1 MDLPPLS
8 GTNVTTILADISA
21 TSRLLSATPPAR
33 PPKGVALW
41 ILLLLALMVVG
52 GLFLPGGWNM
62 ISITAALMAIL
73 GVLGWAIVSNP
84 LGVFI
89 NAQNI
94 MSLSRFQMAVWTIVV
109 LASYFSYALFRIHQ
123 TGFGPIPGDPKNDPL
138 NIVIDPHLLILM
150 GIGAT
155 SLVVAPAIL
164 STKTDKTPAPMV
176 TIKTALKSGDSLAE
190 VDANRQGTLY
200 GNSSVSDARAT
211 DMFQGDELGNT
222 THIDMA
228 KVQMFFFTVISGVA
242 YLIMIYRNLASATKD
257 TDLSHLPVIPEG
269 VVYALGIS
277 HAGYLTSKTIDHTP
291 VEN

>member
-8 GTNVTTILADISA
+8 QSNVTTILADISA
-21 TSRLLSATPPAR
+21 TTRLLSAAPASR

-41 ILLLLALMVVG
+41 ILLFLAVMIAS
-52 GLFLPGGWNM
+52 GLFLPGGVNM
-62 ISITAALMAIL
+62 LAITAALMAIL
-73 GVLGWAIVSNP
+73 VVLGCAIVNNP

-89 NAQNI
+89 NSQNI

-123 TGFGPIPGDPKNDPL
+123 TGFGPITGDPKNDPL
-138 NIVIDPHLLILM
+138 NVVIDPHLLVLM

-155 SLVVAPAIL
+155 SLVAAPAIL
-164 STKTDKTPAPMV
+164 STKTDKTPAPLV
-176 TIKTALKSGDSLAE
+176 AIKTALKAGDSLAE

-200 GNSSVSDARAT
+200 ANSNVNDARAT
-211 DMFQGDELGNT
+211 DMFQGDEIGNT
-222 THIDMA
+222 TQIDMA

-242 YLIMIYRNLASATKD
+242 YLIMIYRNLASAAPG

-291 VEN
+291 VQT